1 MSVSSVHEFEHIR
14 IIRES
19 LYFLLV
25 GGRGSLSGDVIYKNN
40 IRKSSVASTG
50 ALTCICS

>member
-25 GGRGSLSGDVIYKNN
+25 GGRGSLSGDVIYKN

-50 ALTCICS
+50 ALTCIYS